1 MKRRMHI
8 MRNKVVIFLY
18 TFCLALC
25 ITMVT
30 MQTSVDAYLNG
41 LAFGANPA
49 LLDLDYLTGLA
60 AVDPDTGTLGGL
72 YGLYGL
78 GGLYGL
84 YGAGGLYGLYGAG
97 GLYGLYGL
105 GTLPILNYLGYLF
118 GTYGTN
124 IENVYTNPAGL
135 GPNIWAGYGI
145 TYHPLFGLYQPHDL
159 FGSMFALT
167 NLFSWW

>member
-1 MKRRMHI
+1 
-8 MRNKVVIFLY
+8 MRNKAVLSLY
-18 TFCLALC
+18 AICLALC
-25 ITMVT
+25 LIMVT

-49 LLDLDYLTGLA
+49 MLALDLDLDYLARLA
-60 AVDPDTGTLGGL
+60 DVDTDTGTLGGL

-84 YGAGGLYGLYGAG
+84 YGVG

-105 GTLPILNYLGYLF
+105 GALPTLNYLGYLF
-118 GTYGTN
+118 GVYGTG
-124 IENVYTNPAGL
+124 IENLYTNPAGL
-135 GPNIWAGYGI
+135 SPNIWSGYGI
-145 TYHPLFGLYQPHDL
+145 IYNPLFGYYHPISL
-159 FGSMFALT
+159 FGNMFALT